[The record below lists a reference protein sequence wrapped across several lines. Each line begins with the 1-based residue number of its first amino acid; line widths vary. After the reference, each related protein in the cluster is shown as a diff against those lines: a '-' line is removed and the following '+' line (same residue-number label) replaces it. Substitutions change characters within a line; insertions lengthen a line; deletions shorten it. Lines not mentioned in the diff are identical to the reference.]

1 MAIQQEPI
9 PVYLICGFLD
19 AGKTNFIAPMLS
31 NRDFTKDERTLL
43 VITEEGEEEYDPQAL
58 AHYDVDCHVIE
69 DKAEFTKEHLA
80 ALERQSRPTQIVLEY
95 NGMWPLADL
104 EPNLP
109 ERWALYQIV
118 TLVEAPTFDSYAKNM
133 ASLMMEK
140 LRNADMLIFNRVT
153 DPLADMLRQ
162 RNLKMLN
169 RRAEMYLEYDGG
181 ERVENYDNG
190 LCPFDLSQP
199 VLELSDEDFG
209 FWYTD
214 CMDNPERYE
223 GKTVRFRGMAA
234 LSENFPRGCY
244 AVGRFAMV
252 CCAQD
257 TTFLGVLC
265 NGPERKRLKNRE
277 WVEVLGTVRLK
288 KLDVYQGEPGP
299 VVYTT
304 SVRPAQAPQDE
315 LVYF

>member
-1 MAIQQEPI
+1 MAVQQEPI

-31 NRDFTKDERTLL
+31 NQDFTRDERTLL

-58 AHYDVDCHVIE
+58 EHYQVTAEMIE
-69 DKAEFTKEHLA
+69 DKGAFTKERLA
-80 ALERQSRPTQIVLEY
+80 AMERQAHPSQIVMEY

-104 EPNLP
+104 EAALP
-109 ERWALYQIV
+109 ENWALYQIV
-118 TLVEAPTFDSYAKNM
+118 TLVEAPTFDTYAKNM

-140 LRNADMLIFNRVT
+140 IRNADMLIFNRVT
-153 DPLADMLRQ
+153 DALADQLRA

-169 RRAEMYLEYDGG
+169 RRAEMYLEYADE

-190 LCPFDLSQP
+190 MCPFDLSKP

-223 GKTVRFRGMAA
+223 GKSVKFRGMVAQ
-234 LSENFPRGCY
+234 SENFPKGCY

-265 NGPERKRLKNRE
+265 SGSERRYLQNRE
-277 WVEVLGTVRLK
+277 WVEVTGKVRLK
-288 KLDVYQGEPGP
+288 KLPIYQGEEGP
-299 VVYTT
+299 VLYTT
-304 SVRPAQAPQDE
+304 EVKPTQPPRDE

>member
-1 MAIQQEPI
+1 MPVQQEPI

-31 NRDFTKDERTLL
+31 NADFTRDEKTLL

-58 AHYDVDCHVIE
+58 EEYRVTCQVIE
-69 DKAEFTKEHLA
+69 DKSQFTRERLFA
-80 ALERQSRPTQIVLEY
+80 MERQVRPSQIVLEY
-95 NGMWPLADL
+95 NGMWPLADV
-104 EPNLP
+104 EDNLP
-109 ERWALYQIV
+109 PNWALYQIV
-118 TLVEAPTFDSYAKNM
+118 TLVEAPTFDTYAKNM

-153 DPLADMLRQ
+153 DELADTLRQ

-169 RRAEMYLEYDGG
+169 RRAEMYLEYADG

-190 LCPFDLSQP
+190 MCPFDLSVP
-199 VLELSDEDFG
+199 VLELSDDDFG

-223 GKTVRFRGMAA
+223 NKTVKFRGMVAQ
-234 LSENFPRGCY
+234 SDRFPKGCY

-257 TTFLGVLC
+257 TTFLGILC
-265 NGPERKRLKNRE
+265 NGSERRYLQNKE
-277 WVEVLGTVRLK
+277 WVEVTGKVRLQ
-288 KLDVYQGEPGP
+288 KLPIYQGEAGP
-299 VVYTT
+299 VLYTT
-304 SVRPAQAPQDE
+304 EVKPAQPPRDE